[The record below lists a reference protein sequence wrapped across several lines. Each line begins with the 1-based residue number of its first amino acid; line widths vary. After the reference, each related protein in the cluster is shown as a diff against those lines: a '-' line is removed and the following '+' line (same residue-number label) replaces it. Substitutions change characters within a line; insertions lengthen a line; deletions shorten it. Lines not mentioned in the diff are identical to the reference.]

1 MPKSQTKV
9 LITLP
14 LEAELVNQIQG
25 VDPRVEVLYEP
36 DLLGR
41 PQYATHYNAP
51 IERTPAQEARWQ
63 ELLAQAEVM
72 FGFDYT
78 HLNDLLPL
86 APRLKWIQGS
96 STGIGQ
102 AVVKFGWD
110 QSDIVCTTAGGVH
123 SRPLA
128 EFCLMAMLMFVKDA
142 FRMASEQERRHWQR
156 YAGTELRGK
165 TLAVI
170 SLGRGGQEVARLSRC
185 LGMRVIGT
193 KRSIEGLEPT
203 SLGVERLYPWTDL
216 QPMLARADFVVLFL
230 PHTPET
236 EGLIGA
242 EELAAMKPGA
252 VLINVARGT
261 IWDEAAVV
269 RALQSGHLGGLASDV
284 FAVEPLPGDSPLW
297 DMPNVLISP
306 HSASAVASEKA
317 KLTDLFCDNLGRYL
331 AGEPLRNVLD
341 TVKLY

>member
-1 MPKSQTKV
+1 MPNNQTKV

-14 LEAELVNQIQG
+14 LEPELVNQILG

-110 QSDIVCTTAGGVH
+110 QSAIVCTTAGGVH
-123 SRPLA
+123 SRP
-128 EFCLMAMLMFVKDA
+128 
-142 FRMASEQERRHWQR
+142 
-156 YAGTELRGK
+156 
-165 TLAVI
+165 
-170 SLGRGGQEVARLSRC
+170 
-185 LGMRVIGT
+185 
-193 KRSIEGLEPT
+193 
-203 SLGVERLYPWTDL
+203 
-216 QPMLARADFVVLFL
+216 
-230 PHTPET
+230 
-236 EGLIGA
+236 
-242 EELAAMKPGA
+242 
-252 VLINVARGT
+252 
-261 IWDEAAVV
+261 
-269 RALQSGHLGGLASDV
+269 SG
-284 FAVEPLPGDSPLW
+284 
-297 DMPNVLISP
+297 
-306 HSASAVASEKA
+306 
-317 KLTDLFCDNLGRYL
+317 
-331 AGEPLRNVLD
+331 
-341 TVKLY
+341 